1 MFNVVL
7 AASIQPWGDVKDGGC
22 MIDNVPTLKC
32 LEVVFGN
39 VLTFASSFII
49 LVLFVMFIW
58 GSISYLTSLGN
69 PEKVKKAQ
77 NTFKFAI
84 VGLVLFLSSFLILRV
99 IDYLFLGGEGR
110 LFQFSIEGELPTT
123 P

>member
-1 MFNVVL
+1 MFNVVY
-7 AASIQPWGDVKDGGC
+7 AAEKTTWTNCVVDG
-22 MIDNVPTLKC
+22 VPTLKC
-32 LEVVFGN
+32 IEVIFGN
-39 VLTFASSFII
+39 ILTFASSFII

-84 VGLVLFLSSFLILRV
+84 VGLVLFLSAFLILRIV
-99 IDYLFLGGEGR
+99 DYMFLGGQGR
-110 LFQFSIEGELPTT
+110 LFQFSIDGME
-123 P
+123 